1 MIKHDIGIK
10 GTHLLQTGY
19 LNTDALE
26 KSYNITLKW
35 HRSRERRSN
44 SYSPFCAY
52 MMNKKW
58 WLEEEFTNHILRFQ
72 QVNTL
77 HKKVLFIYFI
87 GFKNNISPPISVSR
101 QLYWSMK
108 DLGK

>member
-1 MIKHDIGIK
+1 MITEGIHGA
-10 GTHLLQTGY
+10 GTHLLQKGY
-19 LNTDALE
+19 IKQAYLDLAE
-26 KSYNITLKW
+26 REGSRW

-72 QVNTL
+72 QVN
-77 HKKVLFIYFI
+77 KKNYLTPLISLF
-87 GFKNNISPPISVSR
+87 
-101 QLYWSMK
+101 L
-108 DLGK
+108 

>member
-1 MIKHDIGIK
+1 MIENEVLDA
-10 GTHLLQTGY
+10 GTHLLQKGY
-19 LNTDALE
+19 
-26 KSYNITLKW
+26 ITPKKNQKW

-72 QVNTL
+72 QVNMEGF
-77 HKKVLFIYFI
+77 LFKCQGGSEFSI
-87 GFKNNISPPISVSR
+87 
-101 QLYWSMK
+101 LYNYVK
-108 DLGK
+108 CYK

>member
-1 MIKHDIGIK
+1 MIDNEVLVA
-10 GTHLLQTGY
+10 GTHLLQKGY
-19 LNTDALE
+19 IRYSSGA
-26 KSYNITLKW
+26 W

-72 QVNTL
+72 QVN
-77 HKKVLFIYFI
+77 I
-87 GFKNNISPPISVSR
+87 
-101 QLYWSMK
+101 
-108 DLGK
+108 